1 MYKIS
6 GYEMPPNFSA
16 ALMVIAGAYGN
27 GEERIKALKAD
38 GYDYNIV
45 QKCVNELVKVMN
57 TYG

>member
-1 MYKIS
+1 
-6 GYEMPPNFSA
+6 MPPNFSA

-27 GEERIKALKAD
+27 GQERIKALKAD